1 MTLRRKKTKGNKKSE
16 GKKKGRNWVY
26 WIIYVTVVAIVLF
39 FAVKIVRQKV
49 KILSLSEELSE
60 KKDTISLQQIKLAEQ
75 KKDADAADK
84 DDLDSL
90 KDNIEKKARELDY
103 VRPGEIVFINIAG
116 D

>member
-1 MTLRRKKTKGNKKSE
+1 MTLRRKKSRDKDGSE
-16 GKKKGRNWVY
+16 RKKKGKNWVY

-60 KKDTISLQQIKLAEQ
+60 KTNTISLQKIKLEEQ
-75 KKDADAADK
+75 KKDADAADRN
-84 DDLDSL
+84 DFDSL
-90 KDNIEKKARELDY
+90 MDNILKKARELDY
-103 VRPGEIVFINIAG
+103 VRPGEIVYINIAG